1 MGAILRHVLKSL
13 VRVGSL
19 EVETA
24 DGITETYGD
33 GTGPKVGAKVMDRAA
48 ERALL
53 MDPTLALGELYMDGR
68 VVVTKG
74 ELYDLIA
81 LGSRNMMLKSG
92 PRWLQWIEKLR
103 VATRS
108 L

>member
-24 DGITETYGD
+24 DGVVSTYGD
-33 GTGPKVGAKVMDRAA
+33 GTGPKVGVKVIDRAA

-53 MDPTLALGELYMDGR
+53 IDPSLALGEL
-68 VVVTKG
+68 
-74 ELYDLIA
+74 
-81 LGSRNMMLKSG
+81 
-92 PRWLQWIEKLR
+92 
-103 VATRS
+103 
-108 L
+108 